1 MRCACQNDGCI
12 NTTGEAQRAANGIQR
27 IFRLALALMMQN
39 EDCYTDVVRQAM
51 QLLQCR
57 VILMIS
63 VRSSLRLDACQ
74 RVQNDEAGVFY
85 TLDPLSDIA
94 DAALVQPPPSRR
106 QLEPVGP
113 FVL

>member
-1 MRCACQNDGCI
+1 DGCI

-74 RVQNDEAGVFY
+74 RVQYDEAGGFY
-85 TLDPLSDIA
+85 TLDSLTQPLS
-94 DAALVQPPPSRR
+94 SRR
-106 QLEPVGP
+106 HPVDNWSRLGHS
-113 FVL
+113 FL